1 MIWCQCVE
9 LKFNLAMLD
18 GVHNMIWCH
27 LGGTGG
33 SLMVL
38 YNGCSSRTWL
48 LMCIVWSTMYLIGQK
63 ISSDKEYLDNLQQ
76 LPLANSVNR
85 TSTVW
90 SLTDHL
96 MVLSLVALFTEVWC
110 PPMPMWLYVC
120 VRAWLIWISLESLK
134 GLQIWIGTQKGLRA
148 LLFEESV
155 YEWSMHPYSLVLE
168 FDKMKIEDLLLL

>member
-38 YNGCSSRTWL
+38 YNGYSSRTWL

-85 TSTVW
+85 TNTVW

-120 VRAWLIWISLESLK
+120 VRVAHLDLPWIPERFTDMDRYSE
-134 GLQIWIGTQKGLRA
+134 GIEGTSIRGECLWVIHA
-148 LLFEESV
+148 PLFSCLGV
-155 YEWSMHPYSLVLE
+155 W
-168 FDKMKIEDLLLL
+168 